1 MKFIDSNIIAY
12 AFYCNEHTDA
22 CQKLI
27 QEGGIIDTFNLTEAF
42 FIIEKEV
49 NREYAQKVIRGLLK
63 SSLTIIDV
71 TPNTIFEILRRTS
84 KYKLSVFD
92 LVHYTC
98 ALMSGCTSFVSY
110 DPTLTVK

>member
-42 FIIEKEV
+42 FIIEKEE
-49 NREYAQKVIRGLLK
+49 NREDAQKVIRVLLK
-63 SSLTIIDV
+63 SSLTIIDL
-71 TPNTIFEILRRTS
+71 TPNPIFEILRRTS